1 MFSDKEVELR
11 KLDDVKSQIT
21 TGEFDKQSA
30 GGSYIYSKEF
40 MKDKETWS
48 KNPKFTLK
56 IFPKEGDH
64 LIKFKV
70 CISRSEKQWREII
83 DRNKVGS
90 MIGL

>member
-1 MFSDKEVELR
+1 
-11 KLDDVKSQIT
+11 
-21 TGEFDKQSA
+21 
-30 GGSYIYSKEF
+30 

-48 KNPKFTLK
+48 KNPKFALK
-56 IFPKEGDH
+56 ISPKEGDR